1 MLYVHVH
8 DRHYIHA
15 HSVAIAELV
24 PHLGLVIS
32 LVGAYGSSSLSLLFP
47 AIVDVLTERARDGRV
62 SARTWAKDGALIAV
76 ALVAMARTHVL
87 RVFPTV
93 LYSHHLLR

>member
-8 DRHYIHA
+8 GRHYLRTRT
-15 HSVAIAELV
+15 VAIAELV

-47 AIVDVLTERARDGRV
+47 AIVDLLTERARDGRV
-62 SARTWAKDGALIAV
+62 RAQTWAKDGALIAV
-76 ALVAMARTHVL
+76 ALIAMA
-87 RVFPTV
+87 
-93 LYSHHLLR
+93 